1 MGKVKHK
8 HLRGDGD
15 HYRELQQ
22 RSMASRIA
30 RHFVVEFMLEPG
42 AKLPWR
48 SRDTDAG
55 FDLHALE
62 NTQVPRHDVAYV
74 RTGVHLMP
82 PAGYFFYIA
91 PRSGVTKAGL
101 VAIGGIIDAGYT
113 GEILVPLHNTTT
125 DTYIVHQGDR
135 VAQAIFLPILH
146 PEFKD
151 VTAFTV
157 SDKNHRG
164 PKGFGSS
171 GR

>member
-1 MGKVKHK
+1 MAKVSKYQ
-8 HLRGDGD
+8 RGDGE
-15 HYRELQQ
+15 HYRRLQKMSMEARIS
-22 RSMASRIA
+22 RS
-30 RHFVVEFMLEPG
+30 FEVECMLEPG

-55 FDLHALE
+55 FDLFALE
-62 NTQVPRHDVAYV
+62 NMQLPPGDIAYI

-91 PRSGVTKAGL
+91 PRSGVTKTGV
-101 VAIGGIIDAGYT
+101 VAIGGVIDAGYT
-113 GEILVPLHNTTT
+113 GEILAPLLNTTK
-125 DTYIVHQGDR
+125 DTYVVHQGDR
-135 VAQAIFLPILH
+135 VAQAVFLPIMH

-151 VTAFTV
+151 VHQFTV
-157 SDKNHRG
+157 TEKNHRG

>member
-1 MGKVKHK
+1 
-8 HLRGDGD
+8 
-15 HYRELQQ
+15 
-22 RSMASRIA
+22 
-30 RHFVVEFMLEPG
+30 MLDPG

-48 SRDTDAG
+48 SRNTDAG
-55 FDLHALE
+55 FDLYALE
-62 NTQVPRHDVAYV
+62 NAMLHPKDIAYV

-91 PRSGVTKAGL
+91 PRSGVTKTGI

-113 GEILVPLHNTTT
+113 GEILVPLHNTTEST
-125 DTYIVHQGDR
+125 CIVHQGDR

-151 VTAFTV
+151 VTTFTV